1 MKRKLSFLLVLVMA
15 VASLAGC
22 SGGASTD
29 EASGNSAVAM
39 YEGTPLAEKG
49 DIKIAVIRNLG
60 ADEHTA
66 QFLAGAVEE
75 GKSLGFGVDTFT
87 TDGNNAKFEDI
98 FNQVLLGDYDG
109 IVVSHGQDNAQA
121 LIEQA
126 TEKGIPVVAF
136 DTNAE
141 VEGVT
146 TTAQDDFSLAKLSLD
161 ALIAANPGK
170 TPKIIKM
177 WVAGFPPMERR
188 EQIYQE
194 YVKEGKIEE
203 VAVVGEVGDFT
214 NVAGL
219 NANAIGSLLTRF
231 PKGEVDAIWASWD
244 AFATGAFT
252 ALNENNRTEIKIFGI
267 DVSNAD
273 LQMMQAENSPWV
285 LTAAADAKLVGTLNV
300 RLLAKKIAGEE
311 TPATYEIPATTIAQ
325 EDLMKAGG
333 QVTVETLADV
343 YDTWG
348 KSETFNEDW
357 MKQIKGSN

>member
-1 MKRKLSFLLVLVMA
+1 MKRKLALLLVLVMVVMSFA
-15 VASLAGC
+15 ACADK
-22 SGGASTD
+22 SGDNGTNQAETAD
-29 EASGNSAVAM
+29 L
-39 YEGTPLAEKG
+39 YEGTPLAGKG
-49 DIKIAVIRNLG
+49 EIKIAVIRNLG

-75 GKSLGFGVDTFT
+75 GKSLGFTVDTFT
-87 TDGNNAKFEDI
+87 TDGNNAKFEDV
-98 FNQVLLGDYDG
+98 FNQVLIGDYDG
-109 IVVSHGQDNAQA
+109 IVVSHGQDNAQP

-126 TEKGIPVVAF
+126 VEKNIPVVTF
-136 DTNAE
+136 DTNAQ

-146 TTAQDDFSLAKLSLD
+146 TTAQDDLSLAKLSLE
-161 ALIAANPGK
+161 ALIKANEGK

-177 WVAGFPPMERR
+177 WIAGFPPMERR
-188 EQIYQE
+188 EQVYQE
-194 YVKEGKIEE
+194 YLKAGKIQE
-203 VAVVGEVGDFT
+203 VAVVGEVGDFS

-219 NANAIGSLLTRF
+219 NADAIGSLLTRY
-231 PKGEVDAIWASWD
+231 PVGEVDAIWASWD

-252 ALNENNRTEIKIFGI
+252 ALNENNRNEIKIFGI

-311 TPATYEIPATTIAQ
+311 TPATFEIPATTIAQ
-325 EDLMKAGG
+325 EDLIKAGG

-348 KSETFNEDW
+348 KSETFNEEW
-357 MKQIKGSN
+357 MKQIKGNK

>member
-1 MKRKLSFLLVLVMA
+1 VKRKLSFLLVLVMA

-29 EASGNSAVAM
+29 EASGDSAVAM

-252 ALNENNRTEIKIFGI
+252 ALNENNRTEIKNLWYRRF
-267 DVSNAD
+267 
-273 LQMMQAENSPWV
+273 
-285 LTAAADAKLVGTLNV
+285 KC
-300 RLLAKKIAGEE
+300 
-311 TPATYEIPATTIAQ
+311 
-325 EDLMKAGG
+325 
-333 QVTVETLADV
+333 
-343 YDTWG
+343 
-348 KSETFNEDW
+348 
-357 MKQIKGSN
+357 